1 MEMYVLIMVS
11 ATVPPGG
18 PQACVKYTLLNVVKL
33 QEREFPKR
41 LL

>member
-18 PQACVKYTLLNVVKL
+18 PQTCVKYTLLNVKL